1 VTVPFC
7 NAILDVV
14 CLKKP
19 CYGNAASNKRMAS
32 SVFVFLFFFALWP
45 VLPFR
50 ETKNFIRFGLNNCM
64 VFTILQHK
72 IIFSKSQLQVYSI
85 EYMFFFCCCSLIK
98 RKGVYLQN
106 LTVHQLLL
114 FTLSQNRC
122 TCGNCQVLGR
132 VEACICGE
140 EIEALENKLVEAV
153 TSGECE
159 EQPQCITQHPGFHAV
174 CINRWVLQ
182 VAWYQYKQQY
192 KASYDGQEDKLF
204 PHTAYRQLTQWCRGI
219 LGKEIRVVLPACGVM
234 CIRNFYPPPGP
245 EEDFVFEGF
254 HYADE

>member
-1 VTVPFC
+1 MYIFM
-7 NAILDVV
+7 
-14 CLKKP
+14 
-19 CYGNAASNKRMAS
+19 YSNKKER
-32 SVFVFLFFFALWP
+32 
-45 VLPFR
+45 
-50 ETKNFIRFGLNNCM
+50 
-64 VFTILQHK
+64 
-72 IIFSKSQLQVYSI
+72 
-85 EYMFFFCCCSLIK
+85 
-98 RKGVYLQN
+98 VYLQN
-106 LTVHQLLL
+106 LTVYKPVL

-132 VEACICGE
+132 VEACICCQ
-140 EIEALENKLVEAV
+140 EIEAVQNKLIEAV

-192 KASYDGQEDKLF
+192 KAAYDGQEDKLF
-204 PHTAYRQLTQWCRGI
+204 RHIAYRQLTRWCWGI
-219 LGKEIRVVLPACGVM
+219 LGKEIRVVLPACAVM
-234 CIRNFYPPPGP
+234 CIRNFYPPPGL